1 VTLGADPERPAV
13 GAAGPGPAAPDVS
26 VVTVS
31 FGRVELVRRKLA
43 ALARQTAGAERLELV
58 LVDNACPDGVGDA
71 VEAAAW
77 PFAVRV
83 LRSER
88 RLTAAAGRAWA
99 AREARGRWLWWSD
112 DDVVPAD
119 DALAALLAAQ
129 LAAQARGAGV
139 TIGGVRYVTE
149 GGTTRWC
156 PRRPGPAQ
164 LTGVNTLFPRA
175 DVVAVQGDLP
185 ELPRPY
191 GGEDALIGF
200 ALRARGLPFRS
211 APASWVDHHGP
222 SPAAG
227 GDLAKAYDAGYNAAA
242 ICDRYP
248 AAAWTLGL
256 HPLQVAV
263 KRALVPLLAWT
274 GPRMAG
280 DLAYL
285 RGALDRAAA
294 VRSDASPQRGGPR
307 TRMRP

>member
-1 VTLGADPERPAV
+1 VSAGADPERPAI
-13 GAAGPGPAAPDVS
+13 GAAGSGPGAPAVS

-31 FGRVELVRRKLA
+31 FGRVALVRRKLA

-71 VEAAAW
+71 VEADAR

-129 LAAQARGAGV
+129 GRGAGV

-164 LTGVNTLFPRA
+164 LTGVNTLVPRA

-185 ELPRPY
+185 ELPRTY
-191 GGEDALIGF
+191 GGEDALVGF

-211 APASWVDHHGP
+211 APGSWVDHHGP

-242 ICDRYP
+242 ICDWYP

-256 HPLQVAV
+256 HPLQIAA
-263 KRALVPLLAWT
+263 KRAVVPLLAWT

-285 RGALDRAAA
+285 RGALDRTTA
-294 VRSDASPQRGGPR
+294 VRSDPSRPRGGPG
-307 TRMRP
+307 TRMQP